1 MSTKIYRF
9 KFSPEIC
16 SSITEF
22 SKLHQFDDRASYK
35 DAWKLWCNTNED
47 LIENENERLQ
57 RLGYNHD
64 IINKL
69 YRSSRYYYRSKK
81 IDENY
86 MNNENNEN
94 NENNQNKPKRNYINL
109 QKDIINAI
117 TQHINTNKENSED
130 EKFSP
135 AKGYSLFCEN
145 NKEIIDNELNY
156 LQNTCNISKED
167 GNKKIKKTYKNKYF
181 QILH

>member
-1 MSTKIYRF
+1 MATKIYRF

-16 SSITEF
+16 NSITEF
-22 SKLHQFDDRASYK
+22 SKLHQFDDRGSYK

-81 IDENY
+81 
-86 MNNENNEN
+86 MNETNQSTQSTQE
-94 NENNQNKPKRNYINL
+94 NQNKPKRNYINL

-117 TQHINTNKENSED
+117 TQHINTNKENSEH

-156 LQNTCNISKED
+156 LEHTCNISKED